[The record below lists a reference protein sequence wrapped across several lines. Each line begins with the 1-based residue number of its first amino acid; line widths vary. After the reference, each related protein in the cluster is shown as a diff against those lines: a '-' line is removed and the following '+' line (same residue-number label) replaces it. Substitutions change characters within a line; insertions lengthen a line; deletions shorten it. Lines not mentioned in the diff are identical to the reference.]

1 MSESLFYAEWIH
13 FDDEKEL
20 EEAHLYFSLWKK
32 NLLRKLKGYK
42 QKGHDQ
48 IIIRTASLTSPECT
62 IGIKIQVVK
71 NE

>member
-20 EEAHLYFSLWKK
+20 EEAHLYLSLWKK

-48 IIIRTASLTSPECT
+48 IIIKPASLTSPECT